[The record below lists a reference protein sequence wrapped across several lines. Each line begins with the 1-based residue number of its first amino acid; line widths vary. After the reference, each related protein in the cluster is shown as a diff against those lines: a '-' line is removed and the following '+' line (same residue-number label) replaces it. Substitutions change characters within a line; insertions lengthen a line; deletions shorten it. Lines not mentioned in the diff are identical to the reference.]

1 MLYSEEGMVSFT
13 VHATEKIEKELYK
26 FSITKENVMRTVQ
39 EPEGVLYDTLTGR
52 YVALNWDKQMAV
64 IYEETG
70 EIVLIITVI
79 YSTTLRDTVVRRR
92 RSGRWI

>member
-26 FSITKENVMRTVQ
+26 FSITEEDVMRTVQ
-39 EPEGVLYDTLTGR
+39 EPDGVLYDTLTGR

-64 IYEETG
+64 I
-70 EIVLIITVI
+70 L
-79 YSTTLRDTVVRRR
+79 
-92 RSGRWI
+92 